1 MLNRQDIPHRQVHG
15 SIRSLLIVAL
25 GAAAVWSVSAAQPRA
40 PKVPPDHAER
50 MARGQELFTRHVRQV
65 LIENCLKCHG
75 GEKTKS
81 DFDLST
87 RETLL
92 RGGNGGPAVELWN
105 GKASRLYKFLTHQEE
120 PHMPAKA
127 PKLPDDQIAHVVA
140 WIDLGAPYDRPLTQP
155 TETAKKP
162 MTVTDRDRQFW
173 SFQPLGRPA
182 LPRVK
187 DEAWCRTPID
197 RFILA
202 KLEEKGLT
210 PNPQVDRRRLIR
222 RVYFDLVGLPPK
234 PEEVEAFVSD
244 PSPDA
249 YEKLVDR
256 LLEDP
261 HYGERWARHWLDIAR
276 FAESH
281 GFEHDY
287 DRPNAYHCRDF
298 VIKAFN
304 QDLPY
309 DTFVKWQIA
318 GDELE
323 PDNPLALMA
332 TGFLAAG
339 VHSTQITQKLVEKE
353 RYDELDDM
361 TRTLGTAM
369 LGLTIGCARCHDHK
383 YDPIP
388 TRDYYRMISTFTTTV
403 RSDVDVSLD
412 PQAYRQARA
421 KFDAEHA
428 KLVEPL
434 QRYEA
439 QELPARLDQW
449 LASRPKPAKPAKW
462 ILLDP
467 VSVQSQGG
475 ASFTKLD
482 DGSLLAGGKNPDQ
495 DTYTFVVHTH
505 LKGITAVRLEA
516 LAHASFVRGGPGR
529 AGNGNFALSDFAL
542 TAAPLKGNGPP
553 VRVKLINPKATFEQ
567 KGLPIRAA
575 IDDDKRSAWA
585 VDPEFGK
592 NHAAVFETATDVG
605 FDGGTVLTFT
615 LEFKNNAGHNI
626 GRPRLA
632 LAVAPRPVGLDGEQL
647 PQSVQPILAALDA
660 DPTVKLTAEQRTIL
674 LRWYRTLDPQ
684 WQQLNKKVEDHHK
697 AAPQPILTKVLICSE
712 GVTPVRLHSQGAD
725 FFEQTYFLKRGDPNQ
740 KDGVAPQGFLQV
752 LMRRPDQEK
761 RWQVSPPPGW
771 RTSYRRRALAGWIT
785 DVEQGAGALL
795 ARVIVNRLWQ
805 HHLGRGIVGTPSDFG
820 FQGERPTHPELLDW
834 LAQELI
840 AGGWRLKPIH
850 KHILM
855 SAVYQQSAEQDK
867 QKAAKDV
874 DNRLCWCRPRSR
886 LEAEV
891 IRDAVLAVSGTL
903 DERMFGPGTLDLS
916 QKRRSIYFFVKRSK
930 LIPTMVLFDAPD
942 ALQGIDRRP
951 ATTVAPQALL
961 LMNSPM
967 VRGCAESFARRISP
981 RDDTPLADA
990 VRSGYL
996 IALGRRPGEAELADS
1011 VQFLQEQVDS
1021 YRADKKDNARQLALA
1036 DFCQVLLGLNEFI
1049 YVD

>member
-1 MLNRQDIPHRQVHG
+1 
-15 SIRSLLIVAL
+15 
-25 GAAAVWSVSAAQPRA
+25 
-40 PKVPPDHAER
+40 
-50 MARGQELFTRHVRQV
+50 LFTRHVRQV

-92 RGGNGGPAVELWN
+92 RGGAGGPAVELWN
-105 GKASRLYKFLTHQEE
+105 GKASRLYKLLTHQDE

-127 PKLPDDQIAHVVA
+127 PKLRDDQIAHVAA
-140 WIDLGAPYDRPLTQP
+140 WIDLGAPYDRPLSQL
-155 TETAKKP
+155 TEPAVKKP

-173 SFQPLGRPA
+173 SFQPLGRPT
-182 LPRVK
+182 PPPVK
-187 DEAWCRTPID
+187 NEAWCRTPID

-202 KLEEKGLT
+202 KLEERGLA
-210 PNPQVDRRRLIR
+210 PNPPVDRRRLIR
-222 RVYFDLVGLPPK
+222 RLYFDLIGLPPR
-234 PEEVEAFVSD
+234 PEEVEAFVKD

-249 YEKLVDR
+249 YERLIDR
-256 LLEDP
+256 LLENP

-287 DRPNAYHCRDF
+287 DRPNAYHYRDF

-388 TRDYYRMISTFTTTV
+388 TRDYYRVISTFTTTV

-412 PQAYRQARA
+412 PQADRQARA

-428 KLVEPL
+428 RLLEPL
-434 QRYEA
+434 RRYEA
-439 QELPARLDQW
+439 QELPSRLDRW
-449 LASRPKPAKPAKW
+449 LASRPKPAKPARW

-516 LAHASFVRGGPGR
+516 LAHTSFVRGGPGR

-542 TAAPLKGNGPP
+542 TAAPLQGSGSP
-553 VRVKLINPKATFEQ
+553 VRVKLVNSKATFEQ
-567 KGLPIRAA
+567 KGFPIQAA

-632 LAVAPRPVGLDGEQL
+632 LSVAPRPVGLDGDQI
-647 PQSVQPILAALDA
+647 PQGVQPILAALNR
-660 DPTVKLTAEQRTIL
+660 DPRIKPTTEQRTTL
-674 LRWYRTLDPQ
+674 LRWYRALDPE
-684 WQQLNKKVEDHHK
+684 WQRLNQKVEDHHK
-697 AAPQPILTKVLICSE
+697 GAPRPTVTKVLICSE
-712 GVTPVRLHSQGAD
+712 GVAPVRLHSQGAD
-725 FFEQTYFLKRGDPNQ
+725 FFEQTYFLKRGDPSQ
-740 KDGVAPQGFLQV
+740 KEGVAPAGFLQV
-752 LMRRPDQEK
+752 LMRRPEQEK
-761 RWQVSPPPGW
+761 RWQVPPPPGW

-805 HHLGRGIVGTPSDFG
+805 HHLGPGIVGTPSDFG

-834 LAQELI
+834 LAQDLI
-840 AGGWRLKPIH
+840 AGGWRLKAMH
-850 KHILM
+850 KRILM
-855 SAVYQQSAEQDK
+855 SAVYQQSGEPDK
-867 QKAAKDV
+867 EKAAVDV
-874 DNRLCWCRPRSR
+874 DNRLCWSHPRSR

-903 DERMFGPGTLDLS
+903 DERMFGPGTLDLRH
-916 QKRRSIYFFVKRSK
+916 QRRSIYFFVKRSK

-967 VRGCAESFARRISP
+967 VRGCAERFAQRISP
-981 RDDTPLADA
+981 GDATPLADA
-990 VRSGYL
+990 VRTGYL
-996 IALGRRPGEAELADS
+996 IALGRRPGEAELADT
-1011 VQFLQEQVDS
+1011 VQFLQEQIDS
-1021 YRADKKDNARQLALA
+1021 YKADKKVNARQLALA

>member
-1 MLNRQDIPHRQVHG
+1 ML
-15 SIRSLLIVAL
+15 
-25 GAAAVWSVSAAQPRA
+25 
-40 PKVPPDHAER
+40 
-50 MARGQELFTRHVRQV
+50 RGQELFTRHVRSV
-65 LIENCLKCHG
+65 LIDNCLKCHG

-81 DFDLST
+81 ELDLST
-87 RETLL
+87 RDGLL
-92 RGGNGGPAVELWN
+92 RGGSGGPAVELWN
-105 GKASRLYKFLTHQEE
+105 GKASRMYKFLTHLEE
-120 PHMPAKA
+120 PHMPAMA
-127 PKLPDDQIAHVVA
+127 PKLGDEQIAHIAA
-140 WIDLGAPYDRPLTQP
+140 WIDLGAPYDRPLTQVAGP
-155 TETAKKP
+155 AAKKP
-162 MTVTDRDRQFW
+162 MIVTDRDRQFW
-173 SFQPLGRPA
+173 SFQPLRRPT
-182 LPRVK
+182 LPLVK
-187 DEAWCRTPID
+187 NEAWCRTPID

-202 KLEEKGLT
+202 KLEQKGIT
-210 PNPQVDRRRLIR
+210 PNPPADRRRLIR
-222 RVYFDLVGLPPK
+222 RAYFDLIGLPPK
-234 PEEVEAFVSD
+234 PEEVESFINDRSA
-244 PSPDA
+244 DA
-249 YEKLVDR
+249 YEKVIDQ
-256 LLEDP
+256 LLESP

-287 DRPNAYHCRDF
+287 DRPNAYHYRDF
-298 VIKAFN
+298 VIKALN

-309 DTFVKWQIA
+309 DTFVKWQMA

-403 RSDVDVSLD
+403 RSDVDVNLD
-412 PQAYRQARA
+412 PQVYREARA

-428 KLVEPL
+428 KLIEPVA
-434 QRYEA
+434 RFEA
-439 QELPARLDQW
+439 LEMPARLEQW
-449 LASRPKPAKPAKW
+449 LSARPKPAKPAKW

-467 VSVQSQGG
+467 VSFKSHGG

-482 DGSLLAGGKNPDQ
+482 DGSLLAGGKTPDH
-495 DTYTFVVHTH
+495 DRYTFVVHTH
-505 LKGITAVRLEA
+505 HKGITAIRLEA
-516 LAHASFVRGGPGR
+516 LADASLVRGGPGR
-529 AGNGNFALSDFAL
+529 AGNGNFALSDFAV
-542 TAAPLKGNGPP
+542 TAAPLKGNGLP
-553 VRVKLINPKATFEQ
+553 VRVKLVNAKATFEQ
-567 KGLPIRAA
+567 KGLPVRAA
-575 IDDDKRSAWA
+575 IDADKQSAWA

-592 NHAAVFETATDVG
+592 NHAAVFETETDVG

-615 LEFKNNAGHNI
+615 MEFNTNTGHSI

-632 LAVAPRPVGLDGEQL
+632 LTVAPRPVGLEGDQV
-647 PQSVQPILAALDA
+647 PQSVQSVLSALDA
-660 DPTVKLTAEQRTIL
+660 DRNAKLTTEQRAVL
-674 LRWYRTLDPQ
+674 LRWYRREDPQ
-684 WQQLNKKVEDHHK
+684 WRQLHQKVDDHNK
-697 AAPQPILTKVLICSE
+697 AAPRPALTKVLICSE

-725 FFEQTYFLKRGDPNQ
+725 FFEQSYFLKRGDPNQ
-740 KDGVAPQGFLQV
+740 KEGVAPQGFLQV
-752 LMRRPDQEK
+752 LMRSPDQEK
-761 RWQVSPPPGW
+761 RWQVAPPSGW

-785 DVEQGAGALL
+785 DVNKGAGSLL
-795 ARVIVNRLWQ
+795 ARVIVNRQWQ

-840 AGGWRLKPIH
+840 ANGWRLKPIH
-850 KHILM
+850 KRIMM
-855 SAVYQQSAEQDK
+855 SAVYQQSSAHDK
-867 QKAAKDV
+867 KKDAIDV
-874 DNRLCWCRPRSR
+874 DNRLFWHHPRSR

-891 IRDAVLAVSGTL
+891 IRDTVLAVSGML
-903 DERMFGPGTLDLS
+903 DERMFGPGTLDLG
-916 QKRRSIYFFVKRSK
+916 QMRRAIYFFVKRSK

-961 LMNSPM
+961 LMNSAM
-967 VRGCAESFARRISP
+967 VRRCAESFARRISP
-981 RDDTPLADA
+981 RDDVALADA
-990 VRSGYL
+990 VRSGYVV
-996 IALGRRPGEAELADS
+996 ALGRQPEDAELADS

-1036 DFCQVLLGLNEFI
+1036 DFCQVLLGLNELI

>member
-1 MLNRQDIPHRQVHG
+1 V
-15 SIRSLLIVAL
+15 LIAAL
-25 GAAAVWSVSAAQPRA
+25 GATAVWSVSAAQPA
-40 PKVPPDHAER
+40 SPKVPPDHAER
-50 MARGQELFTRHVRQV
+50 MVRGQELFTRHVRQV

-92 RGGNGGPAVELWN
+92 RGGTGGPAVELWN

-127 PKLPDDQIAHVVA
+127 PKLRDDQIAHVVA
-140 WIDLGAPYDRPLTQP
+140 WIDLGAPYDRPLTQLTDP
-155 TETAKKP
+155 AVKKP

-187 DEAWCRTPID
+187 NEAWCRTPID

-222 RVYFDLVGLPPK
+222 RVYFDLIGLPPK
-234 PEEVEAFVSD
+234 PEEVEAFVND

-256 LLEDP
+256 LLENP

-287 DRPNAYHCRDF
+287 DRPNAYHYRDF
-298 VIKAFN
+298 VIKALN

-403 RSDVDVSLD
+403 RSDVDVNLD
-412 PQAYRQARA
+412 PQAYRQAKA
-421 KFDAEHA
+421 KFDVEHA

-449 LASRPKPAKPAKW
+449 LAARPKPAKPATW

-475 ASFTKLD
+475 ASFTKLG
-482 DGSLLAGGKNPDQ
+482 DGSLLAGGKNSDQ
-495 DTYTFVVHTH
+495 DTYTFVVHTN

-516 LAHASFVRGGPGR
+516 LAHASLVRGGPGR
-529 AGNGNFALSDFAL
+529 AGNGNFALSDFGL

-553 VRVKLINPKATFEQ
+553 VRVKLVNPKATFEQ
-567 KGLPIRAA
+567 KGLPIQAA
-575 IDDDKRSAWA
+575 IDGDKRSAWA

-615 LEFKNNAGHNI
+615 LEFKNNAGHTI

-632 LAVAPRPVGLDGEQL
+632 LTIAPRPVGLDGEQI

-660 DPTVKLTAEQRTIL
+660 DPSAKLTGKQRTIL
-674 LRWYRTLDPQ
+674 LRWYRTLGPQ

-761 RWQVSPPPGW
+761 RWQVAPPTGW

-785 DVEQGAGALL
+785 DIDQGAGALL

-834 LAQELI
+834 LAQDLI
-840 AGGWRLKPIH
+840 ANGWRLKPVH
-850 KHILM
+850 KRILM

-867 QKAAKDV
+867 QKAAIDV

-891 IRDAVLAVSGTL
+891 IRDAVLAVCGTL

-967 VRGCAESFARRISP
+967 VRGCAENLARRISP

-996 IALGRRPGEAELADS
+996 IALGRRPGEAEQADS
-1011 VQFLQEQVDS
+1011 VQFLQEQIDS
-1021 YRADKKDNARQLALA
+1021 YKADKRDNARQLALA